1 MNAVKEFNHIDIIA
15 KRWFQRTY
23 GNTYHS
29 VEIIVDGKFLDRA
42 DFAYGYDSAYM
53 QTAHELLAKHGIF
66 DYEKTTDNV
75 PVYIKGKTEPDYWTP
90 QESFNKNEAYSQFI
104 QDTRE
109 HREKYTIVCSDV
121 NRKKD
126 L

>member
-1 MNAVKEFNHIDIIA
+1 MNKFNHIDIIA

-29 VEIIVDGKFLDRA
+29 VEIIVDGKFLDKA
-42 DFAYGYDSAYM
+42 DFAYGYDYAYM
-53 QTAHELLAKHGIF
+53 QTAHKLLAKHGIF
-66 DYEKTTDNV
+66 DWHKTDELV
-75 PVYIKGKTEPDYWTP
+75 PVYRNGKLDYHTP
-90 QESFNKNEAYSQFI
+90 KEAQNSQEAYSQFI

-109 HREKYTIVCSDV
+109 HKEKYTIVCSDV
-121 NRKKD
+121 SHRKD